1 MKLPAFIL
9 VLFIGIPGALWAQ
22 SNQAT
27 YADFKGHFIG
37 ETIPDFLRLE
47 PDAQQEAD
55 LCRQRPSRHS
65 CERLVGALDRGER
78 AEVSNN
84 DSVNFVLDAGRLVK
98 LTMLVDDSFDAAVGG
113 LTNKFGSPS
122 KTLVLNSQSKAGEK
136 WQNRQFVW
144 DTPDIHVRLYQDNN
158 PSLPDHRLLL
168 IVESH
173 AEFLLDD
180 SDQAK
185 NAASSPSASN
195 VRP

>member
-9 VLFIGIPGALWAQ
+9 VLFASIPGALWAQ
-22 SNQAT
+22 SSQAT

-47 PDAQQEAD
+47 PDAQQEVD
-55 LCRQRPSRHS
+55 VCRARPSRRS

-78 AEVSNN
+78 AEVSN
-84 DSVNFVLDAGRLVK
+84 DSINFVLDAGRLVK

-113 LTNKFGSPS
+113 LTSKFGSPS
-122 KTLVLNSQSKAGEK
+122 KTLALNSQGKTGEK
-136 WQNRQFVW
+136 WQNHQIVW
-144 DTPDIHVRLYQDNN
+144 DTPNIHVRLYQDNN
-158 PSLPDHRLLL
+158 PSLPDHRLL
-168 IVESH
+168 IIAESH

-185 NAASSPSASN
+185 NAALSPSASN
-195 VRP
+195 VTP

>member
-9 VLFIGIPGALWAQ
+9 VLFIGIPGSLWAQ
-22 SNQAT
+22 SSQAT

-37 ETIPDFLRLE
+37 ESIPDFLRLE

-55 LCRQRPSRHS
+55 VCRARPSRRS
-65 CERLVGALDRGER
+65 CERHVGALDRGER

-98 LTMLVDDSFDAAVGG
+98 LTMLVDDSFDAAVQG
-113 LTNKFGSPS
+113 LTNKFGSR
-122 KTLVLNSQSKAGEK
+122 SKAMVLDSKNNVGQK

-144 DTPDIHVRLYQDNN
+144 DTPNIHVRLYQDNN
-158 PSLPDHRLLL
+158 PSQPDHRLLL

-185 NAASSPSASN
+185 KAFPSPSASN
-195 VRP
+195 VTP

>member
-9 VLFIGIPGALWAQ
+9 IVFISIPGALRAQ
-22 SNQAT
+22 SSQAT

-37 ETIPDFLRLE
+37 EAIPDFLRLE
-47 PDAQQEAD
+47 PDAQQEVD
-55 LCRQRPSRHS
+55 VCRARPSRHS

-98 LTMLVDDSFDAAVGG
+98 VTMLVDDNLDAVVGG
-113 LTNKFGSPS
+113 LTSKFGSPS
-122 KTLVLNSQSKAGEK
+122 QTQVLSSQSKDGGK
-136 WQNRQFVW
+136 WQNHQIVW
-144 DTPDIHVRLYQDNN
+144 DTPNIYIRLYQDNN

-168 IVESH
+168 IAESH

-180 SDQAK
+180 STQAK
-185 NAASSPSASN
+185 YTASTHTAAN
-195 VRP
+195 